1 MKTAVFSTKAYDRL
15 FFDEANTHFKHEL
28 IYFGESL
35 HKATAA
41 LAAGCPAICAFV
53 NDKLDSPTLSALS
66 NGGTRLIAL
75 RSAGYN
81 NVDLQDAEN
90 LKMTVMRVPV
100 YSPQAV
106 AEHAAALMLTL
117 NRNIHHAY
125 NRVREGNFELS
136 GLVGFTM
143 AGKTIGIVGTGKI
156 GTALARIMKGFDC
169 RLLGYD
175 TYKNPACLALGM
187 EYADLAHLLTESD
200 IVSLHCPLTAETKHL
215 MNEETLGLMKKGAML
230 INTARGAL
238 IDTCAVIEALKRRDR
253 LSYLGIDVY
262 EEEGPLFFTDLST
275 SVIQDDLFER
285 LTTLP
290 NVVITG
296 HQGFLTREALTEI
309 AEVTLSNI
317 SGFQAGK
324 PNPENLIRLPDSSMR
339 RLA

>member
-1 MKTAVFSTKAYDRL
+1 
-15 FFDEANTHFKHEL
+15 
-28 IYFGESL
+28 
-35 HKATAA
+35 
-41 LAAGCPAICAFV
+41 
-53 NDKLDSPTLSALS
+53 
-66 NGGTRLIAL
+66 L

-81 NVDLQDAEN
+81 NGALQDAEN
-90 LKMTVMRVPV
+90 LKMTVMRVPA

-106 AEHAAALMLTL
+106 AEHATALMLTL

-125 NRVREGNFELS
+125 NRVREGNFELN
-136 GLVGFTM
+136 GLVGFTL
-143 AGKTIGIVGTGKI
+143 AGRTIGIVGTGKI
-156 GTALARIMKGFDC
+156 GTALARIMKGFNC

-187 EYADLAHLLTESD
+187 EYGDLTRLLTESD

-215 MNEETLGLMKKGAML
+215 MNEETLSLMKKGAML

-238 IDTCAVIEALKRRDR
+238 IDTRAVIEALKRRDR

-262 EEEGPLFFTDLST
+262 EEEGPLFFSDLST
-275 SVIQDDLFER
+275 TIIQDDLFER

-296 HQGFLTREALTEI
+296 HRGFLTREALTEI

-317 SGFQAGK
+317 SGFQSGK
-324 PNPENLIRLPDSSMR
+324 PNPENLIRL
-339 RLA
+339 LN